1 MKSSLTWMQDYVDVD
16 MNQDM
21 QAFADKLTI
30 AGIPVEQVEYWGT
43 EVKKVKTG
51 KILQIDK
58 HPDADKLV
66 VCQVDMGDEQLRIV
80 TAATNVRVGQI
91 VPVAVH
97 GAHLPGGTKIKRS
110 KLRGVLS
117 NGMFCSAHE
126 FGFDDSL
133 LLPEEREGIWILP
146 PDTPLGVDAADYLQ
160 VRDVVY
166 EYELTANRA
175 DCFSMVG
182 LSREFAVLSGKEAR
196 YPDISVKE
204 CDTPIDG
211 KVKVS
216 IDDGELCS
224 RYAARL
230 LLNVKIG
237 KSPMWMQQRLRKSG
251 VRPINNVV
259 DATNYTMIELGIPLH
274 AYDYDKVSGH
284 HLIARRAK
292 AGEALKTLDDVDRK
306 LTDNMLV
313 IADEEKACCVAG
325 IMGGMDTEV
334 TDQTTSVILECASFK
349 GSNIR
354 HTGRMLG
361 LRSEA
366 SGRFE
371 RGLDSDSCIK
381 SIDRCAQ
388 LLQEMGA
395 CDVAQGVV
403 DVYPKP
409 QATARIA
416 FTAAQ
421 VNKFLGTEIPEADM
435 VHILETLQ
443 FGIEKD
449 GDTLTAVV
457 PSYRGDCTEMPDI
470 AEEVARVYGYEN
482 IPSTRPAAPISK
494 GEAGFHH
501 DVGEKI
507 SSILSS
513 SGLNE
518 TVTFSFMHPDQ
529 LKKLLFKD
537 GDAVYNAV
545 PILNPITE
553 DFPLMRTTLVP
564 TLMDVLV
571 RNQAVKNPSVGIYEI
586 APVYRPKQ
594 LPLTELP
601 EQEFYVS
608 GLLYGQR
615 TPAEWPAKAENY
627 DFYDVKGLVEAVL
640 QGLGIQAD
648 LEVSDW
654 APLHPGKAA
663 RYVKDGKVLCDFGEL
678 HPKAIDNYDV
688 AGPVYVF
695 EMHMDAILPLV
706 NLLPDYHKVAKF
718 PASSRDLAFLA
729 PLATANADIVSVI
742 KEDGGD
748 NLEAVHLFDMYTGKQ
763 VPQGYKSLAYSLV
776 FRSEEGTLTDA
787 DIQAPVDAIV
797 KDLKEKFG
805 CELR

>member
-1 MKSSLTWMQDYVDVD
+1 MKSSLLWMQDYVDVD

-21 QAFADKLTI
+21 QAFADTLTI
-30 AGIPVEQVEYWGT
+30 AGIPVEQVEYLGT
-43 EVKKVKTG
+43 EIRKVMTG
-51 KILQIDK
+51 KILEIEK

-66 VCQVDMGDEQLRIV
+66 VCQVDMGDEQIQIV

-146 PDTPLGVDAADYLQ
+146 PDTPIGVDAVDYLK

-182 LSREFAVLSGKEAR
+182 LSREFAALSGKVAR
-196 YPDISVKE
+196 YPEIHVAE
-204 CDTPIDG
+204 CDKSIG
-211 KVKVS
+211 GNVRVS
-216 IDDGELCS
+216 ISDEDLCS
-224 RYAARL
+224 RYTARL

-251 VRPINNVV
+251 VRPINNIV

-274 AYDYDKVSGH
+274 AYDYDKVAGH
-284 HLIARRAK
+284 HLVARRAK
-292 AGEALKTLDDVDRK
+292 EGEVMETLDGVQRN
-306 LTDNMLV
+306 LTPDMLV
-313 IADEEKACCVAG
+313 IADEEKPCCIAG
-325 IMGGMDTEV
+325 IMGGMDSEIS
-334 TDQTTSVILECASFK
+334 DTTTTVILECASFK

-371 RGLDSDSCIK
+371 RGLDADSCLN
-381 SIDRCAQ
+381 SINRCCQ
-388 LLQEMGA
+388 LLVEMGA
-395 CDVAQGVV
+395 CDVATGVI
-403 DVYPKP
+403 DVYPVK
-409 QATARIA
+409 QEQHRIS
-416 FTAAQ
+416 FTADKI
-421 VNKFLGTEIPEADM
+421 NCFLGTQISESDM

-443 FGIEKD
+443 FTIEKE
-449 GDTLTAVV
+449 GDMLTAIV
-457 PSYRGDCTEMPDI
+457 PTYRGDCTAMPDI
-470 AEEVARVYGYEN
+470 AEEVARIYGYEH
-482 IPSTRPAAPISK
+482 IPSTRPVTPISK
-494 GEAGFHH
+494 GEAGFTF
-501 DVGEKI
+501 DVTERI

-513 SGLNE
+513 AGLNE

-529 LKKLLFKD
+529 LKKLLFTEED
-537 GDAVYNAV
+537 GLYNAV

-553 DFPLMRTTLVP
+553 DFPLMRTTLIP

-571 RNQAVKNPSVGIYEI
+571 RNQAVKNESVAIYEI

-601 EQEFYVS
+601 EQEMYVT
-608 GLLYGQR
+608 GLLYGNR
-615 TPAEWPAKAENY
+615 TAGQWPNKAERY
-627 DFYDVKGLVEAVL
+627 DFYDVKGIVEAIL
-640 QGLGIQAD
+640 EGLGVTAD
-648 LEVSDW
+648 LEVSDF

-663 RYVKDGKVLCDFGEL
+663 RFVKDGQVICDFGEL
-678 HPKAIDNYDV
+678 HPKVLDNYDV
-688 AGPVYVF
+688 EGPVYIF
-695 EMHMDAILPLV
+695 ELHLDAIMKHI

-718 PASSRDLAFLA
+718 PAIHRDLAFLA
-729 PLATANADIVSVI
+729 PIDTKNAEIVSVL
-742 KEDGGD
+742 KEKGGD
-748 NLEAVHLFDMYTGKQ
+748 YLEGVYLFDLYQGKQ
-763 VPQGYKSLAYSLV
+763 VPQGFKSLAYALK
-776 FRSEEGTLTDA
+776 FRSSEGTLTEQDIEGPIA
-787 DIQAPVDAIV
+787 DMIEE
-797 KDLKEKFG
+797 LKNRLH